1 MRASERRSVLWLL
14 AAIVLTA
21 GLAYAWWQTIGH
33 WQTALYCIGRKGTVW
48 NGLFAV
54 PAGMKPQCPQSPSYR
69 QEVRDGQTRVEQY
82 RIQGWQ
88 PRSLIEPLK
97 QAGFAQLEDEI
108 EGPNHYSVFM
118 GRNAPAELFYTAV
131 ADGQDTLITLSGK

>member
-1 MRASERRSVLWLL
+1 
-14 AAIVLTA
+14 
-21 GLAYAWWQTIGH
+21 
-33 WQTALYCIGRKGTVW
+33 
-48 NGLFAV
+48 
-54 PAGMKPQCPQSPSYR
+54 MKPQCPQSPSYR